1 MSENSTKQRL
11 SKLRKALSKKAD
23 QIIRALAAAM
33 VA

>member
-1 MSENSTKQRL
+1 MSKSTTIDRL
-11 SKLRKALSKKAD
+11 RKLRTALSKKAE

>member
-1 MSENSTKQRL
+1 MSKDRTKLRL
-11 SKLRKALSKKAD
+11 RNLRKALSKKAD

>member
-1 MSENSTKQRL
+1 MSKGRTRK
-11 SKLRKALSKKAD
+11 KLRKLRTALSKKAD

>member
-1 MSENSTKQRL
+1 MNKNRTIDKL

-33 VA
+33 LA

>member
-1 MSENSTKQRL
+1 MNKIRTREKL
-11 SKLRKALSKKAD
+11 VELRKALSKKAE

>member
-1 MSENSTKQRL
+1 MSKSSTRE
-11 SKLRKALSKKAD
+11 KLRKLRTALSKKAD